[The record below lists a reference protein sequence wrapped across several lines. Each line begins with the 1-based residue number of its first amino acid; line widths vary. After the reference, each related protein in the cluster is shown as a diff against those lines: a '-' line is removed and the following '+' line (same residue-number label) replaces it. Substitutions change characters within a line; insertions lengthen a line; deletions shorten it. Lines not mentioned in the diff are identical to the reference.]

1 MHILDMSEISDSE
14 VNSLLWTKNNLSLAL
29 VFITDHKIR
38 RLYENC
44 EI

>member
-1 MHILDMSEISDSE
+1 MSILDMNENSKTE
-14 VNSLLWTKNNLSLAL
+14 VNTVLWMENNLSLAL
-29 VFITDHKIR
+29 VLVRDHKIR

>member
-1 MHILDMSEISDSE
+1 MSEISISE
-14 VNSLLWTKNNLSLAL
+14 MNTLLWMENNLSLAL
-29 VFITDHKIR
+29 VFVRDCNIS

>member
-1 MHILDMSEISDSE
+1 MNENSKSEA
-14 VNSLLWTKNNLSLAL
+14 NTLLQIENNLSLAL
-29 VFITDHKIR
+29 VLVRDHKIR